1 MNRKTI
7 TWLARFVLS
16 VVLLLIVYSRVD
28 IDQLLAGLA
37 RLGGLAVLAYSF
49 SWLGAM
55 FLPAIAVW
63 RLASSEKRIPLG
75 RFVAINHVNR
85 LIGLATPFIVAA
97 GARFYQYVDVGLS
110 KRHSLALLFINK
122 LINVGISLLLIAA
135 LGLLLRRR
143 ADDGFIDT
151 AIYLSAALLAAMI
164 LGIALAHR
172 LARHFKDKPG
182 SLGQRADRVFNAVR
196 GLSPQRWVL
205 VAAVALLA
213 NMALAFCQWLL
224 LYDAGQQIGFHE
236 MLWARSV
243 LSIVLM
249 VPVSVAGLGFRDLTL
264 VAALGLF
271 GVAPHQAALLAVIL
285 LGFQV
290 AHGLLGFVL
299 EQTSL
304 FRPRRSD

>member
-7 TWLARFVLS
+7 IWLARFILS
-16 VVLLLIVYSRVD
+16 VVLLLVVYSRID
-28 IDQLLAGLA
+28 ADQLLAGLA
-37 RLGGLAVLAYSF
+37 GLGGLAGLAYAF

-110 KRHSLALLFINK
+110 KQHSLALLFINK

-135 LGLLLRRR
+135 LGLVLRRR
-143 ADDGFIDT
+143 AADGFIDT

-182 SLGQRADRVFNAVR
+182 SLGQRAVRVFDAAR
-196 GLSPQRWVL
+196 GLSPQRWAL
-205 VAAVALLA
+205 VTAVALLA
-213 NMALAFCQWLL
+213 NLALAFCQWLL
-224 LYDAGQQIGFHE
+224 LYDAGQPIGFHE

-243 LSIVLM
+243 LAIVLM

-271 GVAPHQAALLAVIL
+271 GVAAHQAALLAVIL

-290 AHGLLGFVL
+290 VHGLLGFVL
-299 EQTSL
+299 EQISL
-304 FRPRRSD
+304 FRPRRRD